1 MRCYCRAPA
10 LTPSIRMRFRR
21 RKSAVAVLSLLL
33 CPATAVAA
41 NQRPDASFSFSPQD
55 PRTGQQ
61 VRFESS
67 SCDPDG
73 RLVRHAWDLDGDG
86 AFDDGD
92 GPVATRSF
100 AGAGA
105 RTVGLEVTAAD
116 GATARKRR
124 TVTVDTQY
132 ALPRPD
138 RERLMSPYPVVRLA
152 GRLSPT
158 GARVR
163 VLAVPRAPRCAR
175 VRVSCRGPSCPA
187 RRASKY
193 VGRGRV
199 RFRRFERRLRAG
211 TVLTIRIS
219 KANLIGKLTTFR
231 IREDRGPRRRDF
243 CLRPGQRAGT
253 PCPRD

>member
-1 MRCYCRAPA
+1 LKR
-10 LTPSIRMRFRR
+10 SICMRFRP
-21 RKSAVAVLSLLL
+21 RKSAVAVLALLL
-33 CPATAVAA
+33 FPAAAVGT
-41 NQRPDASFSFSPQD
+41 NQRPAASFSFSPQE

-61 VRFESS
+61 VRFVSS

-92 GPVATRSF
+92 GRVATRSF
-100 AGAGA
+100 LSAGAT
-105 RTVGLEVTAAD
+105 TVGLEVTAAS

-124 TVTVDTQY
+124 TVTVDTEY

-138 RERLMSPYPVVRLA
+138 RDRLMSPYPIVRIA
-152 GRLSPT
+152 GRLTPT

-163 VLAVPRAPRCAR
+163 VLAVRNAPLCAR

-187 RRASKY
+187 KRASKY
-193 VGRGRV
+193 VGRRPV
-199 RFRRFERRLRAG
+199 RFRRFERRLGAG
-211 TVLTIRIS
+211 TVLTVRIS
-219 KANLIGKLTTFR
+219 KDNLIGKLTRFR
-231 IREDRGPRRRDF
+231 IREDREPRRRDL
-243 CLRPGQRAGT
+243 CLRPGQRTGT